1 MRSPRLGQNTPP
13 IILLRVSYARITL
26 SSKWFR
32 KILHSIS
39 DWTQCTDVSTGHP
52 YYWNIV
58 TKEVTWE
65 MPNEYKKFLDR
76 AKILHPNDLIKWIL
90 CYTDD
95 NTPYYFND
103 LTREISWVKP
113 DGFVEPEQQKSA
125 IEKDVSRMNVI

>member
-1 MRSPRLGQNTPP
+1 M
-13 IILLRVSYARITL
+13 
-26 SSKWFR
+26 
-32 KILHSIS
+32 
-39 DWTQCTDVSTGHP
+39 DVSTGHP

-65 MPNEYKKFLDR
+65 MPNEYKEFLDR

-113 DGFVEPEQQKSA
+113 DGFVEPEQQKPA
-125 IEKDVSRMNVI
+125 KEKNVSRKINDYF

>member
-1 MRSPRLGQNTPP
+1 MA
-13 IILLRVSYARITL
+13 V
-26 SSKWFR
+26 

-39 DWTQCTDVSTGHP
+39 DWTQCMDVSTGHP

-65 MPNEYKKFLDR
+65 MPNEYKEFLDR
-76 AKILHPNDLIKWIL
+76 AKILHPKDLIKWIL

-113 DGFVEPEQQKSA
+113 EGFIEPEQRKA
-125 IEKDVSRMNVI
+125 AKEKNVSRINDDYF